1 MVERTGPPLAGLTPS
16 GAERLATGP
25 SGTGGATRATGAPG
39 APGATDS
46 RGDSRVATDPS
57 IRASA
62 DAPADAT
69 ADAAVAA
76 TADTATQAPVA
87 LGAAGAGSAKGDV
100 FVATARRLVY
110 VALVLLPLLRYRAG
124 KALDLSDAIFVVAA
138 LFLVLSRRP
147 PAKAPP
153 VPAWY
158 FGSFVWI
165 LAGVIASSQAVSKA
179 ASLEVVL
186 NAIFVFFVLQWML
199 RQLLNSTARIQ
210 AGMIAFILGST
221 VSAFVAFLQTEFHVL
236 GFSSQASLEGSRA
249 VGLSTQPNI
258 AAVTFAL
265 ALVFAI
271 GLVAEL
277 GLRKRWYLGVCIA
290 VLASALIFSASVSGM
305 SSTLVGC
312 FVLFV
317 TRGFRL
323 RTILTVVA
331 ALAVVYVI
339 AIGVQSNGSHF
350 NLDPIARLEQTTGTN
365 TGYNTVNPRIAT
377 IEHSWSG
384 IVQSPIIG
392 HGLDQTTIAVYYD
405 PSLGVYYP
413 AHNIVILYW
422 FAGGIFMLVAL
433 ALMMGSSFNR
443 LLHGRLHRPKSRDR
457 AVRDTVLAG
466 CVVVLFFSLQSPEIV
481 DRWLWLPF
489 ILALCFREAAV
500 PPPAGTARPL
510 PDHAATPSGSHTPP
524 STAPTAAVPGSLAAP
539 APRRRVAAT
548 ATPRRVSGTLGAPP
562 ARPHSD
568 QPPAS

>member
-1 MVERTGPPLAGLTPS
+1 MVERTGPPATGLGPA
-16 GAERLATGP
+16 GAEQLT
-25 SGTGGATRATGAPG
+25 T
-39 APGATDS
+39 
-46 RGDSRVATDPS
+46 
-57 IRASA
+57 
-62 DAPADAT
+62 
-69 ADAAVAA
+69 
-76 TADTATQAPVA
+76 
-87 LGAAGAGSAKGDV
+87 GAAGSNGGRRPILEKEDV
-100 FVATARRLVY
+100 FVVTARRLVY

-124 KALDLSDAIFVVAA
+124 RALDLSDAIFVIAA
-138 LFLVLSRRP
+138 AFLVLSRRP
-147 PAKAPP
+147 PPKAPP
-153 VPAWY
+153 APAWY
-158 FGSFVWI
+158 FGSFVWL
-165 LAGVIASSQAVSKA
+165 LAGVVASAQAVSKG

-199 RQLLNSTARIQ
+199 RQLLNTTERIQ
-210 AGMIAFILGST
+210 AGMIAFVLGSS

-236 GFSSQASLEGSRA
+236 GYSSQASLEGSRA

-277 GLRKRWYLGVCIA
+277 GLRRRWYLGVCIA

-323 RTILTVVA
+323 KTVLSVIA

-339 AIGVQSNGSHF
+339 AIGVQSNGTHF
-350 NLDPIARLEQTTGTN
+350 NLNPIARLEQTTGTN
-365 TGYNTVNPRIAT
+365 TGYNTVNPRVAT
-377 IEHSWSG
+377 LEHSWSG
-384 IVQSPIIG
+384 IVESPVIG

-422 FAGGIFMLVAL
+422 FAGGIFMVVAL

-443 LLHGRLHRPKSRDR
+443 LLHGRLHRPKSADR

-466 CVVVLFFSLQSPEIV
+466 CVVVLFFAFQSPEIV

-489 ILALCFREAAV
+489 MLGLCFRDAV
-500 PPPAGTARPL
+500 VPVPTDGTSAL
-510 PDHAATPSGSHTPP
+510 PDRVATSPGPMTP
-524 STAPTAAVPGSLAAP
+524 AIGPTGTAP
-539 APRRRVAAT
+539 APASRGRRAA
-548 ATPRRVSGTLGAPP
+548 AKPAPRRVSGTVGSPRTTADTDE
-562 ARPHSD
+562 S
-568 QPPAS
+568 PAS